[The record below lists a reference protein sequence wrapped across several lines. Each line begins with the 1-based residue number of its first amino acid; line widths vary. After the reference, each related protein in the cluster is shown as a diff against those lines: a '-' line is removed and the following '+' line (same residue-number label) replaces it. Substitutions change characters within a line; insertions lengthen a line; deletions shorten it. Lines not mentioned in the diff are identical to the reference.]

1 MKKFYLIA
9 LCAVISSVACAQSG
23 SQFANKRLVS
33 FTEESGNS
41 KSKYVMEYDDQGRI
55 LKYASENGNR
65 VHNYTYYGDDEIL
78 NDDGVEPIT
87 YKLSN
92 GRLVWATIFFDCYT
106 NCDIIYD
113 GNKLKQIV
121 DGLDIGD
128 YSEYVWDGDNPTE
141 YTFHASEGDI
151 PFHATFTFN
160 NISTHPLVHALFGLG
175 EYFPSDLDEKL
186 AVYPY
191 LGELPKGLIE
201 NFSFTEDGDGPY
213 SYNYTYEL
221 NGEGDVVKVTET
233 KKSRT
238 TIYTLEWENSGTGI
252 ETVKSDSP
260 SNGVYYD
267 LTGRK
272 TASPTKGVFITNGRK
287 VVIR

>member
-175 EYFPSDLDEKL
+175 EYFPSDLVGVKL
-186 AVYPY
+186 
-191 LGELPKGLIE
+191 
-201 NFSFTEDGDGPY
+201 
-213 SYNYTYEL
+213 
-221 NGEGDVVKVTET
+221 
-233 KKSRT
+233 
-238 TIYTLEWENSGTGI
+238 
-252 ETVKSDSP
+252 
-260 SNGVYYD
+260 
-267 LTGRK
+267 
-272 TASPTKGVFITNGRK
+272 
-287 VVIR
+287 

>member
-9 LCAVISSVACAQSG
+9 LCAVISSVAYAQSG

-55 LKYASENGNR
+55 LKYASEDGNR

-238 TIYTLEWENSGTGI
+238 KIYTLEWESSGTGI

-260 SNGVYYD
+260 SHAVYYD

-272 TASPTKGVFITNGRK
+272 TASPAKGVFITNGRK